1 MQIPAQWAITS
12 HLLAWL
18 FLKSQQIKDGEN
30 MEKVESLCTVVG
42 NVNWLGA
49 VTSSVEIPQ
58 KIEIELPA
66 VPLLSIYR
74 KELKIRI

>member
-1 MQIPAQWAITS
+1 
-12 HLLAWL
+12 
-18 FLKSQQIKDGEN
+18 